1 MAVYDT
7 VKDFFQAATPDKKL
21 TNLQKLTAGAFCCYT
36 YVHEFQAGLPH
47 CLGISV
53 SRTCS

>member
-47 CLGISV
+47 CLGIPV